1 MKNRPLIGINTDYRA
16 SAKGRALHSFMHSGY
31 YDCLL
36 SANAVPVMIPP
47 LIKEHD
53 LAPILDQLDGVLL
66 TGGDDLDP
74 KKMGL
79 APHPSVARRPTACSA
94 GSSRSARCRCWGSA
108 WGCRS

>member
-1 MKNRPLIGINTDYRA
+1 MTAGGMAVGVVNERISLTPTHSERKPAMKNRPLIGINTDSRA

-53 LAPILDQLDGVLL
+53 LAPILDHLDGA
-66 TGGDDLDP
+66 DLS
-74 KKMGL
+74 GR
-79 APHPSVARRPTACSA
+79 RRPAPQRA
-94 GSSRSARCRCWGSA
+94 G
-108 WGCRS
+108 